1 MIRLCRWSVR
11 GGLVILTAVAL
22 CSLHEHV
29 VSRAGE
35 NEGDKPDEHKWAVD
49 RSLMLTPRSEPVP
62 ALKYRLFPLAT
73 ELKEGNA
80 VPIYLRLVHEQNDE
94 NQRKRR
100 EKPAEWNKLPLD
112 QLPVAEARQFLDSG
126 GVKGMVMNYLMKQLD
141 LGARRKTADWNYT
154 LDAGDPIGLLLPDA
168 QAMRVYGGLLV
179 LKARVEIAEKN
190 YAAAAHTLQTG
201 FAFSRHVSEGPFLVN
216 SLVGI
221 SIASQLA
228 DVLLDWVSRD
238 DAPNLYWALTALP
251 RPVIDLRTQF
261 ELEYR
266 MVELQFP
273 VLADLKRERA
283 PAEWDATLKRVRTE
297 LQRILGYDTSDKR
310 APLPGRTPMDPA
322 AKSPELPE
330 AKKYLVERMQVLADK
345 VDAMPPAQVL
355 LLHLF
360 GVNDEYRDDMF
371 KGTNLPVPQALPV
384 LQAADKRLK
393 SAPDTEATRIPRY
406 LLPAIA
412 RVVIPSNRLERRIA
426 ALRTIEAVRLHA
438 AAHDGQLPDKLAD
451 INEVPVPNDPGT
463 EQPFEYRREKGT
475 ATLIGPP
482 LNVPIS
488 DRASVPETGLRY
500 RLTIKGKG

>member
-1 MIRLCRWSVR
+1 L
-11 GGLVILTAVAL
+11 
-22 CSLHEHV
+22 
-29 VSRAGE
+29 
-35 NEGDKPDEHKWAVD
+35 
-49 RSLMLTPRSEPVP
+49 EPAP

-112 QLPVAEARQFLDSG
+112 QLPVAEARKFLDSG
-126 GVKGMVMNYLMKQLD
+126 GARGMVMNYLMKQLD

-179 LKARVEIAEKN
+179 LKARVEIAENN
-190 YAAAAHTLQTG
+190 YAAAAHTLQSG

-251 RPVIDLRTQF
+251 RPLIDMRPQF

-283 PAEWDATLKRVRTE
+283 PDEWDATLKQVRTE
-297 LQRILGYDTSDKR
+297 LQRVLGFDKSDKR
-310 APLPGRTPMDPA
+310 APLTGSAYTDPA
-322 AKSPELPE
+322 AKSPELAE
-330 AKKYLVERMQVLADK
+330 AKKYLVERMQVPADK
-345 VDAMPPAQVL
+345 VEAMPAAQVL
-355 LLHLF
+355 LLHLYAVLEEF
-360 GVNDEYRDDMF
+360 RDDMF
-371 KGTNLPVPQALPV
+371 KGTNLPMAQALPV
-384 LQAADKRLK
+384 LQAAEKRLK

-412 RVVIPSNRLERRIA
+412 RVVISSNRLERRIA
-426 ALRTIEAVRLHA
+426 TMRTIEAIRLYA
-438 AAHDGQLPDKLAD
+438 ASHDGRLPDKLAD
-451 INEVPVPNDPGT
+451 VSEVPVPKDPWT
-463 EQPFEYRREKGT
+463 EQSFEYRREKET

-488 DRASVPETGLRY
+488 DKASVPETGLRY
-500 RLTIKGKG
+500 RLTIKSKG